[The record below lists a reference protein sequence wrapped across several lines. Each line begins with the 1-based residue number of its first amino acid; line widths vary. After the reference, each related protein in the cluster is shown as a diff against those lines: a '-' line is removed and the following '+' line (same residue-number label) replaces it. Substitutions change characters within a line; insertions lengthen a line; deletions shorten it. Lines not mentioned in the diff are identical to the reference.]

1 LKIVPTGHPD
11 SVNRRFRGIVT
22 RDGWKYVVFEGAP
35 FLMFNLNED
44 PYEMVNLA
52 FNNRY
57 RAERHKLADRIAQ
70 WVSETGDKFSV
81 PRDITP

>member
-1 LKIVPTGHPD
+1 
-11 SVNRRFRGIVT
+11 
-22 RDGWKYVVFEGAP
+22 
-35 FLMFNLNED
+35 MFNLNED